1 MKDYSMIRDEDM
13 RNATNLIEFGELHVY
28 KLFPE
33 AHMPVYGTDWS
44 ACFDMK
50 ASIRPDDVVSVYRK
64 DNSKRKAKI
73 DPNNGNGITLY
84 SGERI
89 LVPTGL
95 VFDLDEDQSLR
106 IHPRSGLAWKYGI
119 TVANCEGVVDADYVQ
134 QTYVMLMNAS
144 NEPFL
149 ISDGDRIAQGEIVE
163 NSKVWFIETNIEPA
177 DKTDRNGGFG
187 STGVQ

>member
-1 MKDYSMIRDEDM
+1 MIRDEDM
-13 RNATNLIEFGELHVY
+13 RNAMNLIEFGELHVY

-50 ASIRPDDVVSVYRK
+50 ASIRPDDVVSVHRK
-64 DNSKRKAKI
+64 DNSKRKVKI

-95 VFDLDEDQSLR
+95 VFDLNEDQSLR
-106 IHPRSGLAWKYGI
+106 IHPRSGLAWKHGI

-149 ISDGDRIAQGEIVE
+149 ICDGDRVAQGEIVE
-163 NSKVWFIETNIEPA
+163 NNKVWFIETNIEPV